1 MSNSRT
7 LVCSM
12 LAAAATVAAFGR
24 ATLAQP
30 IRKAN
35 DIVSQ
40 VANLKVRG
48 DPMGFRVPVNS
59 LILSGSHHWQGIV
72 RHPDPEKPYFY
83 AVSSR
88 VGCTELHVIRI
99 GTSDSKSG
107 YRMRSN
113 RLDPGSQA
121 IATGV
126 DAADRVVNTIPLPDT
141 HAGGMQAAG
150 KYLAIPMC
158 MHDPSCVP
166 LEWQVEKIGIYDISD
181 PANPVLA
188 RMIADGPQIPGGMA
202 ELAFAQRDDGTYF
215 LVGAYGNEL
224 WHWTLSADLATFTF
238 RGRPAIPA
246 ESWTGGGNGDAF
258 QSYQLINPLGE
269 VQADGTEVMYLLGLH
284 NTSPSGILQD
294 EAWLYRLVLASWGSI
309 TSYQLISV
317 TPLSSRTSPESSQIN
332 ANWAAGGSAWISP
345 TGGLLL
351 YGCEHNISGLNYS
364 VTMSE
369 YSDRSGDAPAIVPT
383 DGCTAQVFLYTDTN
397 FDGKV
402 LTVDA
407 LDRER
412 KNYNNLLLNHEGAG
426 GFSNN
431 VSSITWRLPPGCVL
445 YLFGGVG
452 QAGNYLA
459 LTGTG
464 SFSDLANVNW
474 TSGSGNCNNKIQS
487 LAFTGGST
495 PAAARLL
502 SPTAAAALNLYI
514 DSLPCAMLKLG
525 QGDYQGSAILNRPV
539 EIRATDGLV
548 RIGTP

>member
-1 MSNSRT
+1 
-7 LVCSM
+7 M
-12 LAAAATVAAFGR
+12 LAASATLAAFGR
-24 ATLAQP
+24 VTLAQP

-59 LILSGSHHWQGIV
+59 LILGGPNHWQGIV
-72 RHPDPEKPYFY
+72 RHPDPDKPYFY

-88 VGCTELHVIRI
+88 PSCTELHVIRI

-113 RLDPGSQA
+113 RLDPSAQA

-158 MHDPSCVP
+158 MHDDNCVP
-166 LEWQVEKIGIYDISD
+166 PELQYEKIGIYDISD

-188 RMIADGPQIPGGMA
+188 RMIVDAPQIPGGMA

-215 LVGAYGNEL
+215 LLGAYSNQL
-224 WHWTLSADLATFTF
+224 WHWTLSADLTNFSL
-238 RGRPAIPA
+238 RGQVIVPPEI
-246 ESWTGGGNGDAF
+246 WTGNGNGDAF

-269 VQADGTEVMYLLGLH
+269 VQADGTEIMYLLALH
-284 NTSPSGILQD
+284 NTSPAGVLQD
-294 EAWLYRLVLASWGSI
+294 EVWLYRLVLSSGG
-309 TSYQLISV
+309 TVTNFQRVSV
-317 TPLSSRTSPESSQIN
+317 TQVSSRTSADSSQIN
-332 ANWAAGGSAWISP
+332 ANWSAGGSAWVSP

-369 YSDRSGDAPAIVPT
+369 YSDRSGDSPAIVPT
-383 DGCTAQVFLYTDTN
+383 DGCTAQVFLYTDPN

-431 VSSITWRLPPGCVL
+431 VSSITWRLPSGCVL
-445 YLFGGVG
+445 YLFGGTG
-452 QAGNYLA
+452 QTGNYLA
-459 LTGTG
+459 LSGAG
-464 SFSDLANVNW
+464 SYSDLANVNW
-474 TSGSGNCNNKIQS
+474 TVGNGNCNDKIQS
-487 LAFTGGST
+487 LAFTGAST
-495 PAAARLL
+495 PGAARLL
-502 SPTAAAALNLYI
+502 EPTVSAALNLYI
-514 DSLPCAMLKLG
+514 DSLPCALLKLG
-525 QGDYQGSAILNRPV
+525 QGDYSGPTILNRPV